1 MSKGYI
7 FLGGDLPGKDDNIIA
22 AYMLSLSLKVADP
35 DSQTCVVVYNLDDVP
50 KKFEH
55 GFDFIVELPYRQTET
70 NQYNIFIDFWQLFY
84 CTPFDESMFVNTYS
98 LAIDNIESLWEMK
111 TFGSLVFARAND
123 FRGDYIYDAIKFRAQ
138 AHNDIPS
145 FDADVIYF
153 NKDKL
158 SSEFFKMAD
167 PFFKN
172 WREIYL
178 HYLPNYRPNDFDFT
192 LMINIVLHSLGEEY
206 IELRNFNYTDL
217 GINVIGISITKDEW
231 QRTLKLHITDN
242 ISVKVN
248 NHRQTGIIVYGNPKI
263 LPDNILRKINDNH
276 HKQTKKVET

>member
-7 FLGGDLPGKDDNIIA
+7 FLGGDKPEKNDNIIA

-35 DSQTCVVVYNLDDVP
+35 DCKTCVAVFKLSDVP
-50 KKFEH
+50 AKFEN
-55 GFDFIVELPYRQTET
+55 GFDFIIELPYGHTDQD
-70 NQYNIFIDFWQLFY
+70 NIFLDFWQLLY

-98 LAIDNIESLWEMK
+98 LAIDNIASLWEMNK
-111 TFGSLVFARAND
+111 FGSLVFAKAND
-123 FRGDYIYDAIKFRAQ
+123 FRGDNIYDPVKFKAQ
-138 AHNDIPS
+138 TQNDIIS
-145 FDADVIYF
+145 FDSDVIYF

-178 HYLPNYRPNDFDFT
+178 HYLPKYRPDDFDFT
-192 LMINIVLHSLGEEY
+192 LMVNIVLHSLGEEWPAV
-206 IELRNFNYTDL
+206 RNFDYTDL
-217 GINVIGISITKDEW
+217 NINAIGAFKTTDEW
-231 QRTLKLHITDN
+231 LRSLKLYITDTVA
-242 ISVKVN
+242 IKVN
-248 NHRQTGIIVYGNPKI
+248 NHRQTGIMVYGNPKI

-276 HKQTKKVET
+276 RKQTIKIPA